1 MLLPMAKD
9 FVDVIKLM
17 TLRWGDY
24 AALSRWA
31 LCNHKGTRRSQSQ
44 KEGNV
49 IMEAEGEKVLQDHE
63 LRNEDSL

>member
-1 MLLPMAKD
+1 MAKD

-24 AALSRWA
+24 AALSWWG
-31 LCNHKGTRRSQSQ
+31 LCYHKGTRRSQSQ
-44 KEGNV
+44 KEGHV
-49 IMEAEGEKVLQDHE
+49 IMEAEGKKVIQDHE